1 MIQPLFIFQSTP
13 QCPGC
18 HNNENT
24 KVVCRNCN
32 HEYTNGGYD
41 SIKVVGFETI
51 ADEHDSLVTK
61 KRYIMKASRSN

>member
-1 MIQPLFIFQSTP
+1 MHT
-13 QCPGC
+13 
-18 HNNENT
+18 E
-24 KVVCRNCN
+24 KVVGF
-32 HEYTNGGYD
+32 ETISNGGYD